1 MAKQLQQ
8 FEFGTLKRSQ
18 IKFAT
23 YNPRVID
30 DSSQKKL
37 IKGIRENGLVEP
49 LVVNKRTGNTLVSG
63 HQRLTAAD
71 KIYKKD
77 YDVPVSIIDVDEN
90 TEKKLNVQLNNPSMQ
105 GEWDLSA
112 LADLAIDD
120 GISFED
126 MGFDAGEIDLMF
138 DGEIDIN
145 GEFKDDEPD
154 EEKEKT
160 EEEIE
165 KEKAGLEELKQQKK
179 KARQDMKD
187 DDVIDFYCKVV
198 FPSNEAKRKFFKKA
212 NIPANEEYV
221 TIDQLK
227 RGFEN

>member
-30 DSSQKKL
+30 DSNQKKL

-160 EEEIE
+160 EEEVE

-179 KARQDMKD
+179 EARKQMQEE
-187 DDVIDFYCKVV
+187 DVIDFYCKVV

-212 NIPANEEYV
+212 NIPANEEFV

-227 RGFEN
+227 RGFED

>member
-30 DSSQKKL
+30 DSNQKKL

-77 YDVPVSIIDVDEN
+77 YDVPVSIIDVDEE

-179 KARQDMKD
+179 QARKQMQEE
-187 DDVIDFYCKVV
+187 DVIDFYCKVV

-212 NIPANEEYV
+212 NIPANEEFV

-227 RGFEN
+227 RGFED

>member
-1 MAKQLQQ
+1 MTRELQQ

-23 YNPRVID
+23 YNPRIID
-30 DSSQKKL
+30 DSNQKKL

-71 KIYKKD
+71 KIYRKD
-77 YDVPVSIIDVDEN
+77 YDVPVSIIDVDEE

-126 MGFDAGEIDLMF
+126 MGFDAGEIDLLF
-138 DGEIDIN
+138 DGELDIN

-154 EEKEKT
+154 EEKEKI
-160 EEEIE
+160 EEKIE

-179 KARQDMKD
+179 EARKQMQEE
-187 DDVIDFYCKVV
+187 DVIDFYCKVV

-221 TIDQLK
+221 TIDQLR
-227 RGFEN
+227 RGFED

>member
-30 DSSQKKL
+30 DSNQKKL
-37 IKGIRENGLVEP
+37 IKVIRENGLVEP

-77 YDVPVSIIDVDEN
+77 YDVPVSIIDVDEE

-179 KARQDMKD
+179 KARKQMQEE
-187 DDVIDFYCKVV
+187 DVIDFYCKVV

-227 RGFEN
+227 RGFED

>member
-30 DSSQKKL
+30 DSNQKKL

-77 YDVPVSIIDVDEN
+77 YDVPVSIIDVDEE

-120 GISFED
+120 DISFED

-145 GEFKDDEPD
+145 GNFKDDEPD

-160 EEEIE
+160 EEKIE

-179 KARQDMKD
+179 EARKEMQDQ
-187 DDVIDFYCKVV
+187 DVIDFYCKVV

-227 RGFEN
+227 RGFAD

>member
-1 MAKQLQQ
+1 MTKELQQ

-23 YNPRVID
+23 YNPRIID
-30 DSSQKKL
+30 DSNQKKL

-77 YDVPVSIIDVDEN
+77 YDVPVSIIDVDEE

-154 EEKEKT
+154 EEKEKN

-179 KARQDMKD
+179 QARKQMQEE
-187 DDVIDFYCKVV
+187 DVIDFYCKVV

-212 NIPANEEYV
+212 NIPANEEFV

-227 RGFEN
+227 RGFED

>member
-1 MAKQLQQ
+1 MSKQLQQ

-30 DSSQKKL
+30 DSNQKKL

-77 YDVPVSIIDVDEN
+77 YDVPVSIIDVDEE

-120 GISFED
+120 DISFED

-145 GEFKDDEPD
+145 GNFKDDEPD

-179 KARQDMKD
+179 EARKEMQDQ
-187 DDVIDFYCKVV
+187 DVIDFYCKVV

-227 RGFEN
+227 RGFAD

>member
-30 DSSQKKL
+30 DSNQKKL

-145 GEFKDDEPD
+145 GEFKDDDPD

-179 KARQDMKD
+179 EARKQMQEE
-187 DDVIDFYCKVV
+187 DVIDFYCKVV

-227 RGFEN
+227 RGFED

>member
-1 MAKQLQQ
+1 MTKELQQ

-23 YNPRVID
+23 YNPRIID
-30 DSSQKKL
+30 DSNQKKL

-77 YDVPVSIIDVDEN
+77 YDVPVSIIDVDEE

-154 EEKEKT
+154 EEKKR
-160 EEEIE
+160 
-165 KEKAGLEELKQQKK
+165 LKK
-179 KARQDMKD
+179 KSKKKKL
-187 DDVIDFYCKVV
+187 VWK
-198 FPSNEAKRKFFKKA
+198 SLNSKRS
-212 NIPANEEYV
+212 
-221 TIDQLK
+221 K
-227 RGFEN
+227 RGNKCRKKM

>member
-1 MAKQLQQ
+1 MTRELQQ

-23 YNPRVID
+23 YNPRIID
-30 DSSQKKL
+30 DSNQKKL

-71 KIYKKD
+71 KIYRKD
-77 YDVPVSIIDVDEN
+77 YDVPVSIIDVDEE

-154 EEKEKT
+154 EEKEKI
-160 EEEIE
+160 EEKIE

-179 KARQDMKD
+179 EARKQMQEE
-187 DDVIDFYCKVV
+187 DVIDFYCKVV

-221 TIDQLK
+221 TIDQLR
-227 RGFEN
+227 RGFED

>member
-18 IKFAT
+18 IRFAT

-30 DSSQKKL
+30 DSNQKKL

-63 HQRLTAAD
+63 HQRLTASD
-71 KIYKKD
+71 KIYRKD
-77 YDVPVSIIDVDEN
+77 YDVPVAIIDVDEQ

-105 GEWDLSA
+105 GDWDLSA
-112 LADLAIDD
+112 LADLSFDND
-120 GISFED
+120 ISFED
-126 MGFDAGEIDLMF
+126 MGFDASDIDLMY

-154 EEKEKT
+154 EERKKRP
-160 EEEIE
+160 
-165 KEKAGLEELKQQKK
+165 KK
-179 KARQDMKD
+179 KSKKKRLAWKN
-187 DDVIDFYCKVV
+187 
-198 FPSNEAKRKFFKKA
+198 SNSKRRKHVR
-212 NIPANEEYV
+212 I
-221 TIDQLK
+221 
-227 RGFEN
+227 